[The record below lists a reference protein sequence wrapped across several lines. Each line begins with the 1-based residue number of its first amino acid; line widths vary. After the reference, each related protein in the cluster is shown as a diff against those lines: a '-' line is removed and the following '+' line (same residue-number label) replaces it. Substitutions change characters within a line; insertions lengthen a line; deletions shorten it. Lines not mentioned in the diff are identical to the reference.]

1 MNADMVTEVLNV
13 TADLKRRNGVCANT
27 KQEVVIVIDSSPSMD
42 GEKAR
47 HAQAACGELVTDL
60 AQAINKSGF
69 IVMVIHFNNRASVV
83 HPWTPATELAGR
95 ISALDI
101 DSSTNMAAALKLAFR
116 ELDTHKRDA
125 GIMYLKP
132 VVLFLTD
139 GCFNVG
145 GHPGAAGNELKAKA
159 DLVTVAFGT
168 DADEGLLRELASTP
182 QHFYRVN
189 NGAELRNFMAQV
201 GDTMTIS
208 MAQKRDATRP
218 LAMLGPH

>member
-1 MNADMVTEVLNV
+1 MNADIVTEVLNV
-13 TADLKRRNGVCANT
+13 TADMKRRNGVSANT
-27 KQEVVIVIDSSPSMD
+27 KQLVIIDVDASPSME

-47 HAQAACGELVTDL
+47 HAQTACNELVAEL
-60 AQAINKSGF
+60 GQAINKNGF
-69 IVMVIHFNNRASVV
+69 IVMVIHFNHRAWVA
-83 HPWTPATELAGR
+83 HQWTSATKLAGC

-101 DSSTNMAAALKLAFR
+101 DSSTNMTEALKLAVQ
-116 ELDTHKRDA
+116 ELQTHTRDA
-125 GIMYLKP
+125 GITYLKP

>member
-27 KQEVVIVIDSSPSMD
+27 KQEVAIIIDSSPSMD

-47 HAQAACGELVTDL
+47 HAQAACNELVSEL
-60 AQAINKSGF
+60 GQPINKNGF

-83 HPWTPATELAGR
+83 HTWTSATELAGR
-95 ISALDI
+95 IGDLDI
-101 DSSTNMAAALKLAFR
+101 DSSTNMAAALELASC
-116 ELDTHKRDA
+116 ELDNHKRDA
-125 GIMYLKP
+125 GITYLKP

-168 DADEGLLRELASTP
+168 DADEDLLRELATTP

-189 NGAELRNFMAQV
+189 NGSELRNFMAQV
-201 GDTMTIS
+201 GDTMTIG
-208 MAQKRDATRP
+208 MAQKRDSTRP